1 MSNEITI
8 VIGTVFYMVVL
19 AFVSYSARR
28 NANSAQK
35 FSSGGTTYPALLIGF
50 LLMSEFIGTA
60 ASVGTAEAAYR
71 VGVSAA
77 WNVAALGIGFVLY
90 SWLLAS
96 RFKAIG
102 ENTISGALARTYG
115 RNVKLATS
123 IIMIFALQIVA
134 ISTYTSG
141 GAIVAPLFGIGRST
155 AICITAAAGV
165 LYVSLGGMSSVIYTN
180 VIHAIVKYIGVII
193 ALVFAIHQIGGVG
206 ELQAQLPPEMLA
218 VDTVGWAQICAW
230 LVAGIGAVFAT
241 QYVVQAINAVPDE
254 ATAKRASFY
263 SALLLIP
270 FGILA
275 AMIGMVCQILYPDIK
290 ATQSFPSLIAD
301 MQALPATVVVAGLA
315 ASLFGTISALSIGA
329 ATLVYKDFYLPISG
343 RSGDDPASLRF
354 IRWATIVA
362 GLLPI
367 PLAILSTEVLSVTFL
382 AKSLRASL
390 AVLVLLAFFAPS
402 FGSPRAAMASI
413 GLSLVGVVGWFL
425 AGNPGGIDNAYV
437 AVAIPI
443 LVMTVSRL
451 MGGSSAPAI
460 EPQSR

>member
-8 VIGTVFYMVVL
+8 VVGTVLYMVVL
-19 AFVSYSARR
+19 AFVSYAARR

-123 IIMIFALQIVA
+123 VIMIFALQIVA

-206 ELQAQLPPEMLA
+206 ELQAKLSPEMLA

-301 MQALPATVVVAGLA
+301 MQALPATIVVAGLA

-343 RSGDDPASLRF
+343 RTGEDPVSLRF
-354 IRWATIVA
+354 IRCATIVA

-443 LVMTVSRL
+443 LVMTASRL